1 MNFLNIKYF
10 IAIAEEQNIS
20 AAARKLYVSQQS
32 LSEHLKKL
40 ETEIGAP
47 LFIRGNTITLTV
59 AGECFLDGA
68 KEIMASLNENIKKV
82 AVVVSPSIEQVK
94 SIENAGFDFVQIHKD
109 LPDGLFNETLID
121 VLKAF
126 NVNDLEELGKYKNI
140 ENIKGYVFDAPTYG
154 SGETFDWS
162 LLNNIKRD
170 DKLFILA
177 GGLNG
182 DNVRDGIKAVQPDGV
197 DVSSG
202 VENDNGVGK
211 SREKIRE
218 FVMAAKVI

>member
-1 MNFLNIKYF
+1 MIVK
-10 IAIAEEQNIS
+10 ICGITDVE
-20 AAARKLYVSQQS
+20 
-32 LSEHLKKL
+32 
-40 ETEIGAP
+40 ETEYLNENNVDMAGMVLYFP
-47 LFIRGNTITLTV
+47 KSKRNITL
-59 AGECFLDGA
+59 EKA

-162 LLNNIKRD
+162 ILNNIKRD

>member
-1 MNFLNIKYF
+1 MIVK
-10 IAIAEEQNIS
+10 ICGITDVE
-20 AAARKLYVSQQS
+20 
-32 LSEHLKKL
+32 
-40 ETEIGAP
+40 ETEYLNENNVDMAGMVLYFP
-47 LFIRGNTITLTV
+47 KSKRNITL
-59 AGECFLDGA
+59 EKA

>member
-1 MNFLNIKYF
+1 MIVK
-10 IAIAEEQNIS
+10 ICGITDVE
-20 AAARKLYVSQQS
+20 
-32 LSEHLKKL
+32 
-40 ETEIGAP
+40 ETEYLNENNVDMAGMVLYFP
-47 LFIRGNTITLTV
+47 KSKRNITL
-59 AGECFLDGA
+59 EKA

-109 LPDGLFNETLID
+109 LPDGLLNETLID

-182 DNVRDGIKAVQPDGV
+182 DNVRDGIKAVQPDGL

>member
-1 MNFLNIKYF
+1 MIVK
-10 IAIAEEQNIS
+10 ICGITDVE
-20 AAARKLYVSQQS
+20 
-32 LSEHLKKL
+32 
-40 ETEIGAP
+40 ETEYLNENNVDMAGMVLYFP
-47 LFIRGNTITLTV
+47 KSKRNITL
-59 AGECFLDGA
+59 EKA

-140 ENIKGYVFDAPTYG
+140 GNIIGYVFDAPTYG

>member
-1 MNFLNIKYF
+1 MIVK
-10 IAIAEEQNIS
+10 ICGITDVE
-20 AAARKLYVSQQS
+20 
-32 LSEHLKKL
+32 
-40 ETEIGAP
+40 ETEYLNENNVDMAGMVLYFP
-47 LFIRGNTITLTV
+47 KSKRNITL
-59 AGECFLDGA
+59 EKA

-94 SIENAGFDFVQIHKD
+94 SIENAGFDFVQIHNV
-109 LPDGLFNETLID
+109 LPDGLFNELLID

>member
-1 MNFLNIKYF
+1 MIVK
-10 IAIAEEQNIS
+10 ICGITDVE
-20 AAARKLYVSQQS
+20 
-32 LSEHLKKL
+32 
-40 ETEIGAP
+40 ETEYLNENNVDMAGMVLYFP
-47 LFIRGNTITLTV
+47 KSKRNITL
-59 AGECFLDGA
+59 EKA

-218 FVMAAKVI
+218 FVRAAKVI

>member
-1 MNFLNIKYF
+1 M
-10 IAIAEEQNIS
+10 
-20 AAARKLYVSQQS
+20 
-32 LSEHLKKL
+32 
-40 ETEIGAP
+40 
-47 LFIRGNTITLTV
+47 
-59 AGECFLDGA
+59 
-68 KEIMASLNENIKKV
+68 
-82 AVVVSPSIEQVK
+82 
-94 SIENAGFDFVQIHKD
+94 
-109 LPDGLFNETLID
+109 FNETLID

-140 ENIKGYVFDAPTYG
+140 GNIKGYVFDAPTYG

>member
-1 MNFLNIKYF
+1 MIVK
-10 IAIAEEQNIS
+10 ICGITDVE
-20 AAARKLYVSQQS
+20 
-32 LSEHLKKL
+32 
-40 ETEIGAP
+40 ETEYLNENNVDMAGMVLYFP
-47 LFIRGNTITLTV
+47 KSKRNITL
-59 AGECFLDGA
+59 EKA

-126 NVNDLEELGKYKNI
+126 NVNYLEELGKYKNI

>member
-1 MNFLNIKYF
+1 MIVK
-10 IAIAEEQNIS
+10 ICGITDVE
-20 AAARKLYVSQQS
+20 
-32 LSEHLKKL
+32 
-40 ETEIGAP
+40 ETEYLNENNVDMAGMVLYFP
-47 LFIRGNTITLTV
+47 KSKRNITL
-59 AGECFLDGA
+59 EKA

-140 ENIKGYVFDAPTYG
+140 ENIKGYVFGAPTYG

>member
-1 MNFLNIKYF
+1 MIVK
-10 IAIAEEQNIS
+10 ICGITDVE
-20 AAARKLYVSQQS
+20 
-32 LSEHLKKL
+32 
-40 ETEIGAP
+40 ETEYLNENNVDMAGMVLYFP
-47 LFIRGNTITLTV
+47 KSKRNITL
-59 AGECFLDGA
+59 EKA
-68 KEIMASLNENIKKV
+68 KEITLYPAITSLASLNENIKKV

>member
-1 MNFLNIKYF
+1 MIVK
-10 IAIAEEQNIS
+10 ICGITDVE
-20 AAARKLYVSQQS
+20 
-32 LSEHLKKL
+32 
-40 ETEIGAP
+40 ETEYLNENNVDMAGMVLYFP
-47 LFIRGNTITLTV
+47 KSKRNITL
-59 AGECFLDGA
+59 EKA

-177 GGLNG
+177 GGLTG

>member
-1 MNFLNIKYF
+1 MIVK
-10 IAIAEEQNIS
+10 ICGITDVE
-20 AAARKLYVSQQS
+20 
-32 LSEHLKKL
+32 
-40 ETEIGAP
+40 ETEYLNENNVDMAGMVLYFP
-47 LFIRGNTITLTV
+47 KSKRNITL
-59 AGECFLDGA
+59 EKA

-126 NVNDLEELGKYKNI
+126 NVNDLEELGKYKKI

>member
-1 MNFLNIKYF
+1 MIVK
-10 IAIAEEQNIS
+10 ICGITDVE
-20 AAARKLYVSQQS
+20 
-32 LSEHLKKL
+32 
-40 ETEIGAP
+40 ETEYLNENNVDMAGMVLYFP
-47 LFIRGNTITLTV
+47 KSKRNITL
-59 AGECFLDGA
+59 EKA

-126 NVNDLEELGKYKNI
+126 NVNNLEELGKYKNI

>member
-1 MNFLNIKYF
+1 MIVK
-10 IAIAEEQNIS
+10 ICGITDVE
-20 AAARKLYVSQQS
+20 
-32 LSEHLKKL
+32 
-40 ETEIGAP
+40 ETEYSNENNVDMAGMVLYFP
-47 LFIRGNTITLTV
+47 KSKRNITL
-59 AGECFLDGA
+59 EKA

>member
-1 MNFLNIKYF
+1 MIVK
-10 IAIAEEQNIS
+10 ICGITDV
-20 AAARKLYVSQQS
+20 K
-32 LSEHLKKL
+32 
-40 ETEIGAP
+40 ETEYLNENNVDMVGMVLYFP
-47 LFIRGNTITLTV
+47 KSKRNITL
-59 AGECFLDGA
+59 EKA

-94 SIENAGFDFVQIHKD
+94 SIENAGFDFVQIHKE
-109 LPDGLFNETLID
+109 LPEGLFNETSIN

-126 NVNDLEELGKYKNI
+126 NVNDLEELEKYKSI

-182 DNVRDGIKAVQPDGV
+182 NNVRNGIKAVKPDGV

-218 FVMAAKVI
+218 FVMNAKVV

>member
-1 MNFLNIKYF
+1 MIVK
-10 IAIAEEQNIS
+10 ICGITDVE
-20 AAARKLYVSQQS
+20 
-32 LSEHLKKL
+32 
-40 ETEIGAP
+40 ETEYLNENNVDMAGMVLYFP
-47 LFIRGNTITLTV
+47 KSKRNITL
-59 AGECFLDGA
+59 EKA

-182 DNVRDGIKAVQPDGV
+182 DNVRDGIKEVQPDGV

>member
-1 MNFLNIKYF
+1 MIVK
-10 IAIAEEQNIS
+10 ICGITDVE
-20 AAARKLYVSQQS
+20 
-32 LSEHLKKL
+32 
-40 ETEIGAP
+40 ETEYLNENNVDMAGMVLYFP
-47 LFIRGNTITLTV
+47 KSKRNITL
-59 AGECFLDGA
+59 EKA

-126 NVNDLEELGKYKNI
+126 NVNDVEELGKYKNI

-202 VENDNGVGK
+202 VENYNGVGK

>member
-1 MNFLNIKYF
+1 MAGMVLYF
-10 IAIAEEQNIS
+10 PKSKRN
-20 AAARKLYVSQQS
+20 
-32 LSEHLKKL
+32 
-40 ETEIGAP
+40 
-47 LFIRGNTITLTV
+47 ITL
-59 AGECFLDGA
+59 EKA

-140 ENIKGYVFDAPTYG
+140 GNIKGYVFDAPTYG

-182 DNVRDGIKAVQPDGV
+182 DNVREMCIRDSIRSELDISYGAIPGSIHVSPDNIGNK
-197 DVSSG
+197 DVYKRQG
-202 VENDNGVGK
+202 
-211 SREKIRE
+211 
-218 FVMAAKVI
+218 

>member
-1 MNFLNIKYF
+1 MIVK
-10 IAIAEEQNIS
+10 ICGITDVE
-20 AAARKLYVSQQS
+20 
-32 LSEHLKKL
+32 
-40 ETEIGAP
+40 ETEYLNENNVDMAGMVLYFP
-47 LFIRGNTITLTV
+47 KSKRNITL
-59 AGECFLDGA
+59 EKA

-182 DNVRDGIKAVQPDGV
+182 DNVRDGIKAVQPDGL

>member
-1 MNFLNIKYF
+1 MIVK
-10 IAIAEEQNIS
+10 ICGITDVE
-20 AAARKLYVSQQS
+20 
-32 LSEHLKKL
+32 
-40 ETEIGAP
+40 ETEYLNENNVDMAGMVLYFP
-47 LFIRGNTITLTV
+47 KSKRNITL
-59 AGECFLDGA
+59 EKA

-109 LPDGLFNETLID
+109 LPDGFFNETLID

>member
-1 MNFLNIKYF
+1 MIVK
-10 IAIAEEQNIS
+10 ICGITDVE
-20 AAARKLYVSQQS
+20 
-32 LSEHLKKL
+32 
-40 ETEIGAP
+40 ETEYLNENNVDMAGMVLYFP
-47 LFIRGNTITLTV
+47 KSKRNITL
-59 AGECFLDGA
+59 EKA

-140 ENIKGYVFDAPTYG
+140 GNIKGYVFDAPTCG

>member
-1 MNFLNIKYF
+1 MIVK
-10 IAIAEEQNIS
+10 ICGITDVE
-20 AAARKLYVSQQS
+20 
-32 LSEHLKKL
+32 
-40 ETEIGAP
+40 ETEYLNENNVDMAGMVLYFP
-47 LFIRGNTITLTV
+47 KSKRNITL
-59 AGECFLDGA
+59 EKA

-182 DNVRDGIKAVQPDGV
+182 DNVRDG
-197 DVSSG
+197 
-202 VENDNGVGK
+202 K
-211 SREKIRE
+211 S
-218 FVMAAKVI
+218 

>member
-1 MNFLNIKYF
+1 MIVK
-10 IAIAEEQNIS
+10 ICGITDVE
-20 AAARKLYVSQQS
+20 
-32 LSEHLKKL
+32 
-40 ETEIGAP
+40 ETEYLNENNVDMAGMVLYFP
-47 LFIRGNTITLTV
+47 KSKRNITL
-59 AGECFLDGA
+59 EKA

-182 DNVRDGIKAVQPDGV
+182 DNVIDGIKAVQPDGV

>member
-1 MNFLNIKYF
+1 MIVK
-10 IAIAEEQNIS
+10 ICGITDVE
-20 AAARKLYVSQQS
+20 
-32 LSEHLKKL
+32 
-40 ETEIGAP
+40 ETEYLNENNVDMAGMVLYFP
-47 LFIRGNTITLTV
+47 KSKRNITL
-59 AGECFLDGA
+59 EKA

-82 AVVVSPSIEQVK
+82 AVVVSPS
-94 SIENAGFDFVQIHKD
+94 FVQIHKD

>member
-1 MNFLNIKYF
+1 MIVK
-10 IAIAEEQNIS
+10 ICGITDVE
-20 AAARKLYVSQQS
+20 
-32 LSEHLKKL
+32 
-40 ETEIGAP
+40 ETEYLNENNVDMAGMVLYFP
-47 LFIRGNTITLTV
+47 KSKRNITL
-59 AGECFLDGA
+59 EKA

-126 NVNDLEELGKYKNI
+126 NVNDVEELGKYKNI

>member
-1 MNFLNIKYF
+1 MIVK
-10 IAIAEEQNIS
+10 ICGITDVE
-20 AAARKLYVSQQS
+20 
-32 LSEHLKKL
+32 
-40 ETEIGAP
+40 ETEYLNENNVDMAGMV
-47 LFIRGNTITLTV
+47 LYFSKSKRNITL
-59 AGECFLDGA
+59 EKA

>member
-1 MNFLNIKYF
+1 MIVK
-10 IAIAEEQNIS
+10 ICGITDVE
-20 AAARKLYVSQQS
+20 
-32 LSEHLKKL
+32 
-40 ETEIGAP
+40 ETEYLNENNVDMAGMVLYFP
-47 LFIRGNTITLTV
+47 KSKRNITL
-59 AGECFLDGA
+59 EKA

-94 SIENAGFDFVQIHKD
+94 NIENAGFDFVQIHKD

>member
-1 MNFLNIKYF
+1 MIVK
-10 IAIAEEQNIS
+10 ICGITDVE
-20 AAARKLYVSQQS
+20 
-32 LSEHLKKL
+32 
-40 ETEIGAP
+40 ETEYLNENNVDMAGMVLYFP
-47 LFIRGNTITLTV
+47 KSKRNITL
-59 AGECFLDGA
+59 EKA

-182 DNVRDGIKAVQPDGV
+182 DNGRDGIKAVQPDGV

>member
-1 MNFLNIKYF
+1 MIVK
-10 IAIAEEQNIS
+10 ICGITDVE
-20 AAARKLYVSQQS
+20 
-32 LSEHLKKL
+32 
-40 ETEIGAP
+40 ETEYLNENNVDMAGLVLYFP
-47 LFIRGNTITLTV
+47 KSKRNITL
-59 AGECFLDGA
+59 EKA

>member
-1 MNFLNIKYF
+1 MIVK
-10 IAIAEEQNIS
+10 ICGITDVE
-20 AAARKLYVSQQS
+20 
-32 LSEHLKKL
+32 
-40 ETEIGAP
+40 ETEYLNENNVDMAGMVLYFP
-47 LFIRGNTITLTV
+47 KSKRNITL
-59 AGECFLDGA
+59 EKA

-202 VENDNGVGK
+202 VENDNEVGK